1 MSPIVI
7 EKLNTINRI
16 IINPLIGLM
25 FALALLIFF
34 IGIFQ
39 MVANNESDE
48 AREKGRKNIMY
59 GILGLVIMV
68 SVYGIIRL
76 ILSTFGL
83 DSVGGTGYLGEI
95 LR

>member
-1 MSPIVI
+1 
-7 EKLNTINRI
+7 
-16 IINPLIGLM
+16 M